1 MTEQALPPG
10 RYGRSRDRRMPR
22 WAQVSLFAFF
32 LSLGVAVTVI
42 GFLNLGTQPITTERT
57 AFTVVDDHSVKINFQ
72 VTRDEPSRP
81 AVCVVRARS
90 EDGDE
95 AGRKEVYVA
104 PARDLSLET
113 TVIRTS
119 KRPVTGEVFGC
130 SYQVP
135 EYLAPTP
142 RPSG

>member
-1 MTEQALPPG
+1 MSEQALPPG
-10 RYGRSRDRRMPR
+10 RYGRDRDRRMPR
-22 WAQVSLFAFF
+22 WAQVSLLVFF
-32 LSLGVAVTVI
+32 LSLGVAVTVV
-42 GFLNLGTQPITTERT
+42 GFLNLGTQPISTERT
-57 AFTVVDDHSVKINFQ
+57 AFTVLDDANVKIDFQ
-72 VTRDEPSRP
+72 VIRDEPER
-81 AVCVVRARS
+81 AAACVVRARS
-90 EDGDE
+90 ADGDE
-95 AGRKEVYVA
+95 VGRKEVYVP
-104 PARDLSLET
+104 PARDLSLRT